1 MIFLK
6 EADDETAE
14 IKRSFNIRNRN
25 LRKENRMSRK
35 IGLALMVAAGLP
47 VCAAR
52 AAEVSSGAEF
62 AAALAGG
69 ESEIALTRD
78 IMLASG
84 IGTQTAE
91 NMALDGN
98 GHSLT
103 GNNDLDSLSIAKG
116 KTFSAANV
124 GGKYTVSD
132 TAPADGSIYAEFTD
146 TDGQKKYAVSA
157 GGFER
162 LLGSGV
168 ASTGVLSNKGMLE
181 VADSA
186 FVGNQVGYGGAGVHN
201 AGLITRLNA
210 DFLKN
215 EGSWGAA
222 LYNAG
227 VITAFEGDFIGNTA
241 EYYGGAVFNMGEIG
255 TMGGFYAGNTATPY
269 GGALFNGKDA
279 IGNIGTIEKITGIFS
294 GNNAKYGSA
303 IFNDGEVGA
312 VAGAGFYYNGLES
325 GYMGGAIYNS
335 GTMDIRSSEF
345 AGNASSYGGAVASY
359 GTGEIADSVFRANR
373 AAQGGAIYSNG
384 GGNIANSVFEGNEA
398 NSGGAIYNRTE
409 GLVVTNSSFT
419 DNTAAGYGG
428 ALYVRA
434 GMTIRAD
441 GDTAAFLSFQAI
453 RLTAKATLYIWSKE
467 KHCCWRQKTMEKSC
481 LTTVLRVAKT
491 AGRWFCPVMTAGKLP

>member
-1 MIFLK
+1 
-6 EADDETAE
+6 
-14 IKRSFNIRNRN
+14 
-25 LRKENRMSRK
+25 
-35 IGLALMVAAGLP
+35 MVAAGLP

-103 GNNDLDSLSIAKG
+103 GNNDLNGFSVAKG
-116 KTFSAANV
+116 KTLSAANV

-227 VITAFEGDFIGNTA
+227 VITVFEGDFIGNTA

-373 AAQGGAIYSNG
+373 AAQGGAIY
-384 GGNIANSVFEGNEA
+384 
-398 NSGGAIYNRTE
+398 NRTE

-428 ALYVRA
+428 AL
-434 GMTIRAD
+434 
-441 GDTAAFLSFQAI
+441 
-453 RLTAKATLYIWSKE
+453 
-467 KHCCWRQKTMEKSC
+467 
-481 LTTVLRVAKT
+481 
-491 AGRWFCPVMTAGKLP
+491 